1 MIFSYIID
9 LYLKGEENKKIITL
23 VLLALII
30 AGCSSKGASYEF
42 DEAAILS
49 KEETKEALA
58 DALNNKGKSIEYTG
72 RVSMDLYEDENY
84 TYYEVLQN
92 IEKFS
97 DELVIRV
104 PREMSKNLSMSDF
117 LYGTGVIIGTLEE
130 TKVLG
135 PKGSTALVEIND
147 VESGDYI
154 DTIGRAIKTIEIN
167 KSQAQNGHSVTIDK
181 VEVSEHDT
189 RLFLT
194 VKNDNENKI
203 HMSSYRATIVAGG
216 KNYAESSNY
225 RAEYPEIVS
234 ELNPKTSTEG
244 IISFVPID
252 FDTIQSFWMQLIVM
266 TGM

>member
-9 LYLKGEENKKIITL
+9 LYLKGEENEQIITL

-104 PREMSKNLSMSDF
+104 PREMSKNVSMSDF
-117 LYGTGVIIGTLEE
+117 LYGTGVIIGALEE

-135 PKGSTALVEIND
+135 PKGSTALVEINA

-203 HMSSYRATIVAGG
+203 HMSSYRAAIVAGG
-216 KNYAESSNY
+216 KNY
-225 RAEYPEIVS
+225 AEYPEIVS

-252 FDTIQSFWMQLIVM
+252 FDTMQSFRMHLIVM
-266 TGM
+266 TGI